1 MHEIRLKL
9 IKKVSFSRIS
19 CIFRD
24 FPRDGESDVWEDCR
38 CKMSQKNGEHHHV
51 YRQKDN
57 VAYSF
62 HIALIL
68 YIVIRLQIYKKI
80 CKPDNGKTEN
90 YTFPTLFPWFITL
103 FQHHLPIFLT
113 LFQHFFLDLLHF
125 SNTICPYSLHFSN
138 TFSLISLSFICI
150 IGIKSNDAKMMG
162 CEVVGLFF
170 FHGNNSFRCALI
182 RWV

>member
-24 FPRDGESDVWEDCR
+24 FPRDGESDAFEDCR

-57 VAYSF
+57 VAYCF

-68 YIVIRLQIYKKI
+68 YIAIWLQIYKKI

-90 YTFPTLFPWFITL
+90 YTFPTLFA
-103 FQHHLPIFLT
+103 
-113 LFQHFFLDLLHF
+113 
-125 SNTICPYSLHFSN
+125 
-138 TFSLISLSFICI
+138 LISLSFICI
-150 IGIKSNDAKMMG
+150 IGIKSDDAKMMG
-162 CEVVGLFF
+162 CEVVGLIF

>member
-24 FPRDGESDVWEDCR
+24 FPRDGESDACEDCR
-38 CKMSQKNGEHHHV
+38 CKMPQKNGEHHHV

-90 YTFPTLFPWFITL
+90 YTFPTLFA
-103 FQHHLPIFLT
+103 
-113 LFQHFFLDLLHF
+113 
-125 SNTICPYSLHFSN
+125 
-138 TFSLISLSFICI
+138 LISLSFICI

-162 CEVVGLFF
+162 CEVVGLIF

>member
-24 FPRDGESDVWEDCR
+24 FPRDGESNACEDCR

-51 YRQKDN
+51 YRQKYN

-68 YIVIRLQIYKKI
+68 YIAIRLQIYKKI
-80 CKPDNGKTEN
+80 CIPDNGKTEN
-90 YTFPTLFPWFITL
+90 YTFPTLFT
-103 FQHHLPIFLT
+103 
-113 LFQHFFLDLLHF
+113 
-125 SNTICPYSLHFSN
+125 
-138 TFSLISLSFICI
+138 
-150 IGIKSNDAKMMG
+150 
-162 CEVVGLFF
+162 
-170 FHGNNSFRCALI
+170 
-182 RWV
+182 

>member
-24 FPRDGESDVWEDCR
+24 FPRDGESDAWEDCR

-62 HIALIL
+62 HIAFIL
-68 YIVIRLQIYKKI
+68 YIVIRLQIYKKYVNQTMERQKI
-80 CKPDNGKTEN
+80 
-90 YTFPTLFPWFITL
+90 
-103 FQHHLPIFLT
+103 T
-113 LFQHFFLDLLHF
+113 LFQHFFLDFFIFHMYNRYKVKWCKDDGLWGGRSFLL
-125 SNTICPYSLHFSN
+125 S
-138 TFSLISLSFICI
+138 
-150 IGIKSNDAKMMG
+150 
-162 CEVVGLFF
+162 
-170 FHGNNSFRCALI
+170 RQQ
-182 RWV
+182 